1 MFFKNRYNNRFQL
14 KQLLLSRKTKTGG
27 MEMLST
33 HFNTQ
38 VFINTL
44 KANHNLVIY
53 LSTTFALLLTLL
65 LQGMIKGNLKPE
77 YFVYALG
84 LSMVFCIWAI
94 ADQKLR
100 ALSSAKK

>member
-1 MFFKNRYNNRFQL
+1 
-14 KQLLLSRKTKTGG
+14 
-27 MEMLST
+27 MLST
-33 HFNTQ
+33 HFNAQ

-44 KANHNLVIY
+44 KSNHNTVIY

-65 LQGMIKGNLKPE
+65 LQGMIKGNLRPE
-77 YFVYALG
+77 YFVYALV

>member
-1 MFFKNRYNNRFQL
+1 
-14 KQLLLSRKTKTGG
+14 
-27 MEMLST
+27 MLST

-77 YFVYALG
+77 YFVYALE

>member
-1 MFFKNRYNNRFQL
+1 
-14 KQLLLSRKTKTGG
+14 
-27 MEMLST
+27 MLST

-84 LSMVFCIWAI
+84 LLSMVFCIWAI